1 MRKLTLITLLA
12 GTLAVPAMAQDTSQ
26 ADPQHHSGH
35 ADHSTQA
42 PAATPATPAVPATPA
57 TQGSPAMPATPAEP
71 ASPATPS
78 DTPLTDAQ
86 QAAFSSWPANVQE
99 YYNSLPPPRQEAFWS
114 LTDEYMATLA
124 AMDEP
129 QRAKAWAEIEKMLQ
143 ERAAAAQSGESPE
156 S

>member
-1 MRKLTLITLLA
+1 MRKSTLITLLA

-26 ADPQHHSGH
+26 AGPQHHSGH
-35 ADHSTQA
+35 AGHAEQSA
-42 PAATPATPAVPATPA
+42 PANAATPAVPAAPATADAPAVPATPA
-57 TQGSPAMPATPAEP
+57 IPAAPAA
-71 ASPATPS
+71 PS
-78 DTPLTDAQ
+78 DTPLTEAQ
-86 QAAFSSWPANVQE
+86 QAAFSSWPANIQD

-143 ERAAAAQSGESPE
+143 ERAAAAQSGKSPD